1 MKKILLVLLTFMCLF
16 TLVACKNDTS
26 SNQEEK
32 VAEETLEVQ
41 EETTNEEEEKVYEKD
56 EMPDFSIVVCGKT
69 ITKEEMDE
77 YAVYTIS
84 VQTTNSE
91 GTVKD
96 YTYAGYSI
104 LDVLK
109 AAGVETSEGVVVA
122 TATDGYEINYEEN
135 IIIEPTLIALI
146 RNDETFKEGP
156 WLAPCESTTN
166 GDYLKNLNEIKIAVQ

>member
-41 EETTNEEEEKVYEKD
+41 EETTNEEEKVYEKD

-109 AAGVETSEGVVVA
+109 AAGIKTSEGVVVA

-166 GDYLKNLNEIKIAVQ
+166 GDYLKNLSEIKIAVQ

>member
-1 MKKILLVLLTFMCLF
+1 MKKILLVLVTFMCLF
-16 TLVACKNDTS
+16 TLVACKKDTS
-26 SNQEEK
+26 LS
-32 VAEETLEVQ
+32 Q
-41 EETTNEEEEKVYEKD
+41 EETKVEETQETKEETTSEEEKVYEKS

-104 LDVLK
+104 IDVLK
-109 AAGVETSEGVVVA
+109 AAGVETNDGVVVA
-122 TATDGYEINYEEN
+122 TATDGYEISYEEN
-135 IIIEPTLIALI
+135 IIIESTLIALI
-146 RNDETFKEGP
+146 RNDEAFKEGP

-166 GDYLKNLNEIKIAVQ
+166 GDYLKNLSEIKIIVQ

>member
-1 MKKILLVLLTFMCLF
+1 MKKILLVLLTIMCLF
-16 TLVACKNDTS
+16 TLVACKNETS
-26 SNQEEK
+26 SNS
-32 VAEETLEVQ
+32 EETTEVQ
-41 EETTNEEEEKVYEKD
+41 EEVTNEEEKVYEKD

-69 ITKEEMDE
+69 ITKEEMAE

-109 AAGVETSEGVVVA
+109 AAGVDVGV
-122 TATDGYEINYEEN
+122 TAVTASSRVRLPSRYS
-135 IIIEPTLIALI
+135 
-146 RNDETFKEGP
+146 R
-156 WLAPCESTTN
+156 
-166 GDYLKNLNEIKIAVQ
+166 

>member
-1 MKKILLVLLTFMCLF
+1 MKKILLVLLTIMCLF
-16 TLVACKNDTS
+16 TLVACKNETS
-26 SNQEEK
+26 SNP
-32 VAEETLEVQ
+32 EETAEVQ
-41 EETTNEEEEKVYEKD
+41 EEVTNEEEKVYEKD

-69 ITKEEMDE
+69 ITKEEMAE

-122 TATDGYEINYEEN
+122 TATDGYEISYEEN
-135 IIIEPTLIALI
+135 IIIESTLIALI

-166 GDYLKNLNEIKIAVQ
+166 GDYLKNLSEIKILVQ

>member
-109 AAGVETSEGVVVA
+109 AAGVKTSEGVVVA

-166 GDYLKNLNEIKIAVQ
+166 GDYLKNLSEIKIAVQ